1 MGPGINLVISREDQ
15 YISEI
20 IGPTEN
26 FYQQYTRVQKKNQ
39 EVHTHLFMYICS
51 PVCTYISIYKYVTYT
66 WIHTHFSSNIIDLI
80 IYKQP

>member
-26 FYQQYTRVQKKNQ
+26 FYQQYTRVQKKIKKFIRIYLCIY
-39 EVHTHLFMYICS
+39 VHLCVHI
-51 PVCTYISIYKYVTYT
+51 
-66 WIHTHFSSNIIDLI
+66 
-80 IYKQP
+80 